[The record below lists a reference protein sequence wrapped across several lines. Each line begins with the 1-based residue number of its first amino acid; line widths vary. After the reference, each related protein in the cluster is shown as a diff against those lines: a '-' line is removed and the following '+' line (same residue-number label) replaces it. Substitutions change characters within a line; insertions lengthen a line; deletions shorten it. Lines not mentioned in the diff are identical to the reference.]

1 MWVAP
6 QNVFYKYC
14 TRHLSACK
22 KHKARISGK
31 DGHLTWRVSVLLYE
45 RVKSKDWCFSWWQ
58 VHLCFSCVQAGVF
71 CRGVTLFNS
80 TYEHTVQ
87 FFFYFFFFAF
97 SQSLTYRQQKQASL
111 LTLQVFVSDCGHS
124 VQHKPAP
131 ATHISGLF
139 NQSKHHIYSP
149 EGKLS

>member
-1 MWVAP
+1 MF
-6 QNVFYKYC
+6 FYKYC
-14 TRHLSACK
+14 THHLSAHK
-22 KHKARISGK
+22 KHKARTSGK
-31 DGHLTWRVSVLLYE
+31 DGHLAWHVSVLLYE

-87 FFFYFFFFAF
+87 FCFLFFCIFPTTYLQTTKAGITFNSAGVCVWLWPF
-97 SQSLTYRQQKQASL
+97 SATQS
-111 LTLQVFVSDCGHS
+111 
-124 VQHKPAP
+124 AP
-131 ATHISGLF
+131 ATYIFGVF